1 VKVTHNIK
9 TMATATAT
17 AASGTTTARRG
28 SSDGCSA
35 PPVRGGLQRSDS
47 LELFEAAMA
56 PPMHRPSSC
65 AASSAMT
72 AETENSESFSS
83 LLSAEG
89 MPPSASNQTAPAH
102 TSRSKMA
109 SAAFFESAFFSQ
121 MQSSSLSLPDDL
133 LMGSGSGGSAGSG
146 NETRPRRGGRRR
158 TTNHG
163 GGNGGNGPSLLERA
177 MALEVPALPTELLLL
192 VQDVDMVDHRGT
204 SSSRRSGT
212 PAEGADSAR
221 QTREEDKGD
230 VVDVTQ
236 APAKYDA
243 TIRNYEEYRHSHE
256 TSPDASDSI
265 LVAAPSVNPV
275 VVCQCCYEELDPQ
288 TTMQTFSCSESTLA
302 EDEDGED
309 DDDELNALPPKPP
322 LVEGGNSS
330 RNSNHNHA
338 VCAHCLASY
347 VHEWVFGGTSYP
359 LRKQRRRVENPVDS
373 ADAPDQSITTWELP
387 CLSSDCPN
395 GSYPRHVVQSAISS
409 QAMEQYDQ
417 KVQQIYNGPKAKLT
431 TATETAAPQ
440 RDADNPARPPSPARS
455 RDQLTVEETLTE
467 RRIRRCAV
475 CCAAFVKESNTCN
488 KIRCPHCNFR
498 FCFVCL
504 TDLPAKGYDHFC
516 THQYDSACDACV
528 REGTTCHLW
537 SHEHDDSESKD
548 DDDNAAADGMDNA
561 IRETN
566 HQEQPRKALARN
578 SSAAGKDKADRF
590 LGMRKLLLPTRKGHN
605 KA

>member
-1 VKVTHNIK
+1 
-9 TMATATAT
+9 MATSTAFGT
-17 AASGTTTARRG
+17 AAPSAMRRG

-35 PPVRGGLQRSDS
+35 PPVRGGLRRSDS
-47 LELFEAAMA
+47 LDLFEVMA
-56 PPMHRPSSC
+56 PVGAPTVHRPSSC
-65 AASSAMT
+65 AVSSAMT

-89 MPPSASNQTAPAH
+89 MPPSASSQTAPAH
-102 TSRSKMA
+102 TSRSKMS

-133 LMGSGSGGSAGSG
+133 LMGSGAGSG
-146 NETRPRRGGRRR
+146 AGSGSEARPRRGGRRR
-158 TTNHG
+158 TTNRG
-163 GGNGGNGPSLLERA
+163 GGNNNNNNNNGPSLLERA
-177 MALEVPALPTELLLL
+177 MALEVPTLPTELLLL
-192 VQDVDMVDHRGT
+192 VQDVDMVDHRGA

-212 PAEGADSAR
+212 PAEVADSAR

-230 VVDVTQ
+230 VVDVTR
-236 APAKYDA
+236 APAWYDA
-243 TIRNYEEYRHSHE
+243 AIRNYEEYRHSHQ
-256 TSPDASDSI
+256 TTPDTSDS
-265 LVAAPSVNPV
+265 NPV
-275 VVCQCCYEELDPQ
+275 VVCQCCYEEIDPQ
-288 TTMQTFSCSESTLA
+288 STMQTFTCSESTLA
-302 EDEDGED
+302 EDEDDED
-309 DDDELNALPPKPP
+309 DDEELNALPPKPP
-322 LVEGGNSS
+322 LEGGNSS
-330 RNSNHNHA
+330 RNSNNHA

-373 ADAPDQSITTWELP
+373 AGAPDLSSTTWELP
-387 CLSSDCPN
+387 CLSSDCPH
-395 GSYPRHVVQSAISS
+395 GSYPRHAVQSAISS
-409 QAMEQYDQ
+409 QVMNQYDQ
-417 KVQQIYNGPKAKLT
+417 KLQRIYDGPATKA
-431 TATETAAPQ
+431 TAAADAAPM
-440 RDADNPARPPSPARS
+440 RDAADPARPASPARS
-455 RDQLTVEETLTE
+455 RDQLAVEETLTE

-548 DDDNAAADGMDNA
+548 DDDNAADGMDNA
-561 IRETN
+561 TRETN
-566 HQEQPRKALARN
+566 HQDQPRKGLGRN
-578 SSAAGKDKADRF
+578 SPATGKDKADRF